1 MYNTEGKEKF
11 KMHDRSPLNTSNG
24 HREKVAPAPSKGNR
38 IHPPETSEAHLSKL
52 ASYLFNSLHRNE
64 AYK

>member
-1 MYNTEGKEKF
+1 
-11 KMHDRSPLNTSNG
+11 MHDRSPLNTSNG

-38 IHPPETSEAHLSKL
+38 IHPPETPEAHLSKL